1 VPSWKLVSGLF
12 LILLA
17 VLVGLAAWAY
27 ASTEIPDP
35 DDFALAQTS
44 TVYYADGE
52 TVLGTFGEAN
62 REIVSGEAIPQ
73 HVKDAVVAAEDRTF
87 YENAGIS
94 PTGMARALWNNLR
107 GNARQGGSTIT
118 QQYAERYY
126 FGTTVDDYRGKIRE
140 AILAVKLDQAQDK
153 DQILEN
159 YLNTIFLGRGAYG
172 VERAAQEYFG
182 VPVDQLDV
190 SQAALIAGIIPSPN
204 NWDPR
209 NDPER
214 AEQRW
219 NYVLDGMVEIGRL
232 DQAERDGLVFP
243 ETIEYVRDDRYAGPR
258 GYLLDMVRR
267 EILARS
273 PVSEQELETRGYR
286 IVSTIEVGMQESIEA
301 AAQSLPEDR
310 PENLRVA
317 MVSLDP
323 ADGAVKGL
331 YGGPDFLTITRNAAT
346 QDIAQAGSTFKPFTL
361 VGYLENGGS
370 LRSRYNGDN
379 LLTIDGFPDP
389 VRNFGGTSFGEVD
402 LVRATEASVNTVYAQ
417 MNVEEG
423 VEAGPARTVDVA
435 VRAGVPEDAVDLQPP
450 VPSNVLGTPS
460 VNPIDMA
467 QAFNTFAAQGVR
479 NEWFVVRSMEYLDG
493 GTVYQGA
500 QQSERVFA
508 EDVMADTTFALQ
520 QVIASNRGTGAY
532 AQQLGRPAAGKT
544 GTSNNNRSAWFVGY
558 TPQLTTAVAMYQ
570 VGEDGVSQETI
581 TPFGEFANSEITG
594 GSYPIRLWTA
604 HMTRALEGTEVIPF
618 PERADV
624 GEPNL
629 PPILPV
635 PSVVGLP
642 EAEAT
647 AQLRAA
653 GFGVAVQRST
663 DPAVPEGNVISQSP
677 SGEAEQGSTVTIVV
691 SEGTGLVDVPNVV
704 GQNVQQASATLTAAG
719 FAVATRDVEADAPPG
734 QVVAQSPAGGQA
746 EPGSTVTLDVSSGPA
761 EPEPEPEPEPSP
773 TQPQPSPTAP
783 GNGGGNID
791 PPPGG
796 DETDEGTAS
805 GLLPP
810 GLRP

>member
-1 VPSWKLVSGLF
+1 MSGLV
-12 LILLA
+12 LLA
-17 VLVGLAAWAY
+17 LAAVVGLVAWAY
-27 ASTEIPDP
+27 ATTDIPEP

-62 REIVSGEAIPQ
+62 REIVSGDAIPQ

-94 PTGMARALWNNLR
+94 PTALARALWNNLR
-107 GNARQGGSTIT
+107 GNPTQGGSTIT
-118 QQYAERYY
+118 QQYAERFY

-140 AILAVKLDQAQDK
+140 ALLAVKLDRAQDK
-153 DQILEN
+153 DEILEN

-182 VPVDQLDV
+182 VPVSELDV

-232 DQAERDGLVFP
+232 TQAERDALVFP
-243 ETIEYVRDDRYAGPR
+243 ETIEWVQDDRLAGPR
-258 GYLLDMVRR
+258 GYLVREVER
-267 EILARS
+267 EIVTRS
-273 PVSEQELETRGYR
+273 PVSEDELYTRGYR
-286 IVSTIEVGMQESIEA
+286 IVSTIEVPMQESIEA

-323 ADGAVKGL
+323 TDGAIKAM
-331 YGGPDFLTITRNAAT
+331 YGGPDYVTIARNAVT
-346 QDIAQAGSTFKPFTL
+346 QDTAQAGSTFKPFTL
-361 VGYLENGGS
+361 VAYLENGGS

-379 LLTIDGFPDP
+379 RIPIEGFPEP
-389 VRNFGGTSFGEVD
+389 PQNFGNESFGEIDV
-402 LVRATEASVNTVYAQ
+402 VRATASSVNTVYAQ
-417 MNVEEG
+417 MNVE
-423 VEAGPARTVDVA
+423 VGPSTTAQVA
-435 VRAGVPEDAVDLQPP
+435 VRAGLDEDTLGLLGPDFEVPA
-450 VPSNVLGTPS
+450 NVLGTASP
-460 VNPIDMA
+460 NPLDMA
-467 QAFNTFAAQGVR
+467 EAYNTFAAQGVH
-479 NEWFVVRSMEYLDG
+479 NEPFIVRSMEYLDG

-500 QQSERVFA
+500 GESSREFA
-508 EDVMADTTFALQ
+508 EDVMADTTYALQ
-520 QVIASNRGTGAY
+520 QVVERGSGEP
-532 AQQLGRPAAGKT
+532 AQGIGRPSAGKT
-544 GTSNNNRSAWFVGY
+544 GTSQENRSAWYVGY

-570 VGEDGVSQETI
+570 VSADGTTAEPI
-581 TPFGEFANSEITG
+581 TPFGDFVNREITG
-594 GSYPIRLWTA
+594 GSYPVRLWTA

-629 PPILPV
+629 PPIIEV

-653 GFGVAVQRST
+653 GFGVAVERAT
-663 DPAVPEGNVISQSP
+663 DPAVPEGDVVSQSP

-704 GQNVQQASATLTAAG
+704 GQTAEQARSALTAAG
-719 FAVATRDVEADAPPG
+719 FSVTARDVEADAPPG

-746 EPGSTVTLDVSSGPA
+746 EPGSTVTIDVSTGPA
-761 EPEPEPEPEPSP
+761 EPEPEPSP
-773 TQPQPSPTAP
+773 TPTEPAPSPTAP
-783 GNGGGNID
+783 GNGGGNVD
-791 PPPGG
+791 PPPG
-796 DETDEGTAS
+796 DDQTDEGNAS